1 MITDGLLTT
10 RDIAALLGV
19 SDRTVRYMVERGDFP
34 AGSFIQVGRSKHQ
47 RHARFLTAKLVAA
60 GWLLPDAAAS
70 QGAAP

>member
-1 MITDGLLTT
+1 MTTGTLLTT
-10 RDIAALLGV
+10 RDVAALLGK
-19 SDRTVRYMVERGDFP
+19 SDRTVRYMVARGDFP
-34 AGSFIQVGRSKHQ
+34 AGSVFHVGRSRHQ